1 LDVDA
6 RAESPLLTSRV
17 RVRLARGDEGRWRAG
32 FDAVATLLAPPTS
45 QASAQQPT
53 ASLPTQRAG
62 VQRPWRMS
70 VRADNDAFN
79 FWRSITD
86 RPDKEYTNGDQ
97 VVIEIAGAPWWGK
110 RFAKRRSPC
119 DGAETPDMRCLTTA
133 LSVGQDMYTPKPV
146 TNRGRPR
153 LAERTPVR
161 RMVVRR
167 RGGAHRVRA
176 IAPHRR
182 PGAWCSPGGRRS
194 ASSRSAPRTN

>member
-1 LDVDA
+1 MKVA
-6 RAESPLLTSRV
+6 GV
-17 RVRLARGDEGRWRAG
+17 LASTV
-32 FDAVATLLAPPTS
+32 VATLLAPPTS

-110 RFAKRRSPC
+110 RFAKGRSPC
-119 DGAETPDMRCLTTA
+119 DGAETLLRRESSARREVKRERPERDIPAVLFLFAAPGVYFASAIFLR
-133 LSVGQDMYTPKPV
+133 LSSP
-146 TNRGRPR
+146 
-153 LAERTPVR
+153 
-161 RMVVRR
+161 
-167 RGGAHRVRA
+167 
-176 IAPHRR
+176 
-182 PGAWCSPGGRRS
+182 AW
-194 ASSRSAPRTN
+194 